1 METLAD
7 RVALVQAES
16 ARLLQY
22 LHALPA
28 DAWSQPSA
36 CTQWQIQDVVAHVAG
51 AAEFY
56 VDTLTRGLQGDIAPP
71 EGFPAAG
78 TVNAAAMA
86 EPLAQ
91 MAHATRAQLGDQ
103 VLATCEAA
111 VTRLNA
117 LLAGV
122 GALEWEH
129 PCYHPWRLMPVQQ
142 FLPMSLQEL
151 VLHGWDIRSRREA
164 ETPLAPESL
173 PALVELI
180 ATSRTSGFLA
190 WAFRPGAQLPAPV
203 RYRFEVTGPQPS
215 RVDIVVEG
223 ERAHLEAVG
232 DTPASVT
239 FFCNPET
246 YVLVMYGRLSLEAAR
261 AGSRLRIEG
270 DQALARA
277 FGQWFK
283 GA

>member
-56 VDTLTRGLQGDIAPP
+56 VDTLTRGLQGDTAPP
-71 EGFPAAG
+71 EGFPAPG

-86 EPLAQ
+86 EPLAH
-91 MAHATRAQLGDQ
+91 MARATREQLGNQ

-122 GALEWEH
+122 SPHEWERL
-129 PCYHPWRLMPVQQ
+129 CYHPWRLMPVQQ

-151 VLHGWDIRSRREA
+151 VLHGWDIRSRREP

-173 PALVELI
+173 PALLELI
-180 ATSRTSGFLA
+180 DTSRTSGFLD
-190 WAFRPGAQLPAPV
+190 WAFRPGAKLPAPV
-203 RYRFEVTGPQPS
+203 RYRFEVTGTKPS

-223 ERAHLEAVG
+223 EQAHVAEAG

-239 FFCNPET
+239 FHCNPET
-246 YVLVMYGRLSLEAAR
+246 YVLVMYGRLSLEAAH
-261 AGSRLRIEG
+261 AMGLLRIEG
-270 DQALARA
+270 DQALAGT

>member
-7 RVALVQAES
+7 HVALVQAES

-28 DAWSQPSA
+28 DAWRQPSA
-36 CTQWQIQDVVAHVAG
+36 CTQWQIQDVVAHMAG
-51 AAEFY
+51 VAEFY
-56 VDTLTRGLQGDIAPP
+56 ADTLSRGLQGDTTPP
-71 EGFPAAG
+71 EGFPAPG

-91 MAHATRAQLGDQ
+91 MARATREQLGTQ

-117 LLAGV
+117 LLTRV
-122 GALEWEH
+122 GAQEWER

-151 VLHGWDIRSRREA
+151 VLHGWDIRSRLDP

-180 ATSRTSGFLA
+180 ATSRTSGFLD
-190 WAFRPGAQLPAPV
+190 WAFRPGAQLSTPV
-203 RYRFEVTGPQPS
+203 RYRFAVAGTKPS

-223 ERAHLEAVG
+223 EQAHLEEAG

-239 FFCNPET
+239 FHCDPET
-246 YVLVMYGRLSLEAAR
+246 YVLVMYGRLSLEAAHTM
-261 AGSRLRIEG
+261 GRLQIEG
-270 DQALARA
+270 DQALTRA

>member
-36 CTQWQIQDVVAHVAG
+36 CTQWQIQDVVAHLAG

-56 VDTLTRGLQGDIAPP
+56 VDTLTRGLQGDTAPP
-71 EGFPAAG
+71 EGFPSAG

-86 EPLAQ
+86 EPLAH
-91 MAHATRAQLGDQ
+91 MARTKREQLGDQ

-111 VTRLNA
+111 ITRLNA

-122 GALEWEH
+122 SPHEWER

-151 VLHGWDIRSRREA
+151 VLHGWDVRSRLEP

-173 PALVELI
+173 PALLELI
-180 ATSRTSGFLA
+180 ATSRTSGFLG
-190 WAFRPGAQLPAPV
+190 WTFRPGAKLPAPV
-203 RYRFEVTGPQPS
+203 RYRFEVTGTRPS

-223 ERAHLEAVG
+223 EQAHVAEVG
-232 DTPASVT
+232 DTTASVT
-239 FFCNPET
+239 FHCDPET
-246 YVLVMYGRLSLEAAR
+246 YVLVMYGRLSLEAAH
-261 AGSRLRIEG
+261 ATGRLRIEG
-270 DQALARA
+270 DQALAGA